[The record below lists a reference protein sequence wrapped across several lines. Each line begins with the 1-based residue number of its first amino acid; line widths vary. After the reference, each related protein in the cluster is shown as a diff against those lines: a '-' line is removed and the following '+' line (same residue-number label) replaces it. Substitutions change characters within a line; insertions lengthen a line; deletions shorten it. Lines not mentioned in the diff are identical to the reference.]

1 MATWAVDWS
10 GVDFLGDGAGGGA
23 YSNTYKFYGDGNPV
37 NVQQPGTPAPGIYIT
52 FADAA
57 FGEVR
62 INGKK
67 ADYNPMGA
75 AICLYLSNFDYA
87 TETEVNVMNMEN
99 TEARWTFYV
108 YNANAFTPEPTE
120 YGIVGDFNSWSADAN
135 GVVFNT
141 TLDANVLKATT
152 AEFTTG
158 QWGFK
163 VRKGTGWDNLYGCTN
178 PISTGV
184 AATLDADHNIHIGQE
199 QNNVTLHNVTF
210 TITLDGEGNATTLK
224 VDADENINIADFV
237 DEYMMVGDWQGWKFE
252 DEYHPLKFTYV
263 GENTYTASI
272 DRIQGE
278 WKIVKNNSWTNALGG
293 GGTDLGIGVYN
304 LYKGGDNT
312 AFASGHVIRN
322 ATFTLVIAND
332 GNATITVAGTDIE
345 EHSFGLVGVF
355 QGWDAANAPLFEEQ
369 ADGTFT
375 YDNAA
380 FPGGSMFKVS
390 IDKTWTCFLSQSGVT
405 TLDNGEAYTCAKAN
419 NDNNFKIGEEGK
431 TYEAHFVL
439 TPANDGASATLTVV
453 YFEDADYTELTQDT
467 HSVKILAYHMYG
479 TNDYTLKV
487 KSEETIDGLG
497 GSFWHVNGVGT
508 EMRSSMTQV
517 DEHTLAF
524 NVTSTSAPNIY
535 TPLYVMMPG
544 EVNFGTITL
553 NWVEVGTPAFKV
565 TTEDTEFY
573 SLYLDHAVTV
583 PANVTAYT
591 GKIEGETLK
600 LTAVEGT
607 IPANTGVVFK
617 TTEAGVASFK
627 TAADVAAIENNDIKG
642 VAVDTAISS
651 IEVNGGTLLVLGVVN
666 DKVGFALPTTE
677 TLAANKAY
685 VVVPASSPAKTLRL
699 VVEGESTG
707 ITSAVAESNNAIYNI
722 AGQRVEKA
730 GKGLFIING
739 KKVLK

>member
-10 GVDFLGDGAGGGA
+10 GVEFLGDGAGGGA
-23 YSNTYKFYGDGNPV
+23 YSNTYKFFGDGNPV

-87 TETEVNVMNMEN
+87 TETEVNVMNMDN
-99 TEARWTFYV
+99 TDVRWTFYV

-120 YGIVGDFNSWSADAN
+120 YGIVGDFNSWSVDAN

-224 VDADENINIADFV
+224 VDADENINIADFA
-237 DEYMMVGDWQGWKFE
+237 DEYMMVGTWQGWSFE
-252 DEYHPLKFTYV
+252 NSPLKFTYV
-263 GENTYTASI
+263 GENTYTAAI
-272 DRIQGE
+272 DRIQGD

-293 GGTDLGIGVYN
+293 GGTDLGIGTYN

-312 AFASGHVIRN
+312 AFASGHVIKN

-332 GNATITVAGTDIE
+332 GNATLTVEGTDIE
-345 EHSFGLVGVF
+345 EHSFGLVGAF
-355 QGWDAANAPLFEEQ
+355 QGWSAANAPLFEEQ

-380 FPGGSMFKVS
+380 FPGGSAFKVS
-390 IDKTWTCFLSQSGVT
+390 IDKTWTCFLAQSGVT
-405 TLDNGEAYTCAKAN
+405 TLANGEVYACAKAN
-419 NDNNFKIGEEGK
+419 NDNNFTIGEEGK
-431 TYEAHFVL
+431 TYDAHFVL
-439 TPANDGASATLTVV
+439 TPAADGQSATLAVT
-453 YFEDADYTELTQDT
+453 YFEDADFTELTQDT
-467 HSVKILAYHMYG
+467 HTVKVLAYHMYG
-479 TNDYTLKV
+479 TNDYTVKV
-487 KSEETIDGLG
+487 KSEETINGLG

-508 EMRSSMTQV
+508 DMRSSMTQV
-517 DEHTLAF
+517 DEHTLVF
-524 NVTSTSAPNIY
+524 NVTSTSAPALY
-535 TPLYVMMPG
+535 TPLYIMMPG
-544 EVNFGTITL
+544 EVNFGMITL
-553 NWVEVGTPAFKV
+553 NWIEVGAPSY
-565 TTEDTEFY
+565 DI
-573 SLYLDHAVTV
+573 AVN
-583 PANVTAYT
+583 ANVGYSTMYYTEELTTTDDVNIYTAKVNGDKT
-591 GKIEGETLK
+591 KLV
-600 LTAVEGT
+600 LTALGSKT
-607 IPANTGVVFK
+607 IPAGTAVLVDGTAKFTATATGATF
-617 TTEAGVASFK
+617 TGDNDLLGVAEA
-627 TAADVAAIENNDIKG
+627 TATSALGEI
-642 VAVDTAISS
+642 
-651 IEVNGGTLLVLGVVN
+651 LVLGYE
-666 DKVGFALPTTE
+666 DETPGFYTFTGAE
-677 TLAANKAY
+677 LAAHKAY
-685 VVVPASSPAKTLRL
+685 LPKSLVGAGAKLAIAFEDETTNINE
-699 VVEGESTG
+699 VNVN
-707 ITSAVAESNNAIYNI
+707 SNSNVIYNL
-722 AGQRVEKA
+722 AGQRVNGA
-730 GKGLFIING
+730 QKGIVIVNG
-739 KKVLK
+739 KKVIR